1 MKAKIIAVGAKIA
14 EQKKKGASHMSKIG
28 NYVVG
33 LQEQEVDELEEM
45 LDDVFYK
52 TFGRHPLKGEELK
65 QLQRRTYM
73 PELDANGKFV
83 RDEWP
88 SGICL

>member
-1 MKAKIIAVGAKIA
+1 
-14 EQKKKGASHMSKIG
+14 MSKIG

-52 TFGRHPLKGEELK
+52 TFGRYPLKGEELK

-83 RDEWP
+83 SDE
-88 SGICL
+88 